1 MFRLRNLA
9 FIAGVLCLGLS
20 PALAM
25 GHEEGEGGEHMGP
38 PPAPESLRPILRAA
52 IDNGDLSEEA
62 ETILLFLSLDP
73 EDRED
78 IEPPEPEEGEGPDVK
93 EELMGLFK
101 DILDDRD
108 LPDDASE
115 YLEKMLEHMEHEGR
129 GDRGDRS
136 GQERRAEL
144 PEDVLEQLQ
153 AIRGLYRDVDEIQR
167 DIRRARRYDE
177 PVEELQD
184 DRNEIVQDIVD
195 SVVELLEVEVDNDNA
210 GDILRVL
217 GPSFGPKPRGG
228 QRD

>member
-38 PPAPESLRPILRAA
+38 PPAPESLRPILQAA
-52 IDNGDLSEEA
+52 IDNGDLSEDA

-78 IEPPEPEEGEGPDVK
+78 VEPPEPEEGERPDVK
-93 EELMGLFK
+93 EELMGRFK
-101 DILDDRD
+101 EILDDRD

-153 AIRGLYRDVDEIQR
+153 AIRGLYRDVGEIQR

-217 GPSFGPKPRGG
+217 GPSFGPNPRGG

>member
-9 FIAGVLCLGLS
+9 FIAGVLCLELS

-115 YLEKMLEHMEHEGR
+115 YLEKMLKHMEPRVGVT
-129 GDRGDRS
+129 GVIGAARS
-136 GQERRAEL
+136 A
-144 PEDVLEQLQ
+144 V
-153 AIRGLYRDVDEIQR
+153 
-167 DIRRARRYDE
+167 
-177 PVEELQD
+177 
-184 DRNEIVQDIVD
+184 
-195 SVVELLEVEVDNDNA
+195 
-210 GDILRVL
+210 
-217 GPSFGPKPRGG
+217 PSCPRTS
-228 QRD
+228 